1 MCTNS
6 HITVLIKSAFVHCIF
21 GYANI
26 LPEHY
31 AEYTIFYETVG
42 FSSNAFSLCLNLI
55 LVQVSQE
62 PYVAA
67 EG

>member
-1 MCTNS
+1 M
-6 HITVLIKSAFVHCIF
+6 HCIF

-42 FSSNAFSLCLNLI
+42 FSSNVFS
-55 LVQVSQE
+55 QSVSK
-62 PYVAA
+62 PNPSAGVTGTVNVAA